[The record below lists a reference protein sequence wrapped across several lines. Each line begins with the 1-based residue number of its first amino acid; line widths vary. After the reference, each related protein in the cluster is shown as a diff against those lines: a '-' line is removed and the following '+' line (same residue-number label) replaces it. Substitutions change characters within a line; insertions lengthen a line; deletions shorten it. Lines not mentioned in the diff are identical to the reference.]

1 MYGYFCIKF
10 IAFMLKGKSLID
22 FNNSFSLNNF
32 KEMMIR
38 FQTIVKAVECNSI
51 EVRNKYP
58 YLNYQ
63 QFILNKINEAR
74 DYFTAEIKG
83 RIIE

>member
-74 DYFTAEIKG
+74 DYFTAEIKE